1 MDREGIVSDRF
12 RDSGW
17 SAEDEKQV
25 TEWEPPEWRPPED
38 DPHAAREL
46 RDYDPIHPRGFGL
59 REIVSRIW
67 AVLVAIVIGAIKFG
81 FIAVKFFGVFISV
94 AAYALI
100 WGWRFAVGFVLL
112 ILVHELGH
120 YVEARRQGLHPALPV
135 FVPFLGAYVAIK
147 DAPRDPWKNGLIS
160 IAGPITGGIGSLVC
174 LVLGNANDSDLLL
187 ALGYAGFLLNLFNLI
202 PIFPLDGGFIG
213 SSIRALWKYGPRSQA
228 FVLGAMYVGLAVLL
242 VIGMMAAHVPQ
253 DRL

>member
-1 MDREGIVSDRF
+1 MSDRF
-12 RDSGW
+12 RD
-17 SAEDEKQV
+17 AEWTEEQERQAS
-25 TEWEPPEWRPPED
+25 EWEPPEWRPPED
-38 DPHAAREL
+38 DPYAAREL
-46 RDYDPIHPRGFGL
+46 RDYDPIHPRGFGF

-67 AVLVAIVIGAIKFG
+67 AVLVAIVVAALKFG
-81 FIAVKFFGVFISV
+81 FVAVKFFGVFISV

-100 WGWRFAVGFVLL
+100 WGWRFAVGFVAL

-120 YVEARRQGLHPALPV
+120 YLEARRQGLHPALPV

-160 IAGPITGGIGSLVC
+160 IAGPISGGIGALVC
-174 LVLGNANDSDLLL
+174 LALGNAYDSDLLL
-187 ALGYAGFLLNLFNLI
+187 ALAYAGFLLNLFNLI

-213 SSIRALWKYGPRSQA
+213 SSVRALWKHGPRSQG
-228 FVLGAMYVGLAVLL
+228 FVLGALYGGLALLL
-242 VIGMMAAHVPQ
+242 VLGMITAHVPQ